1 MPDGGKLRVEMEREN
16 KKGIIKIIDTG
27 VGIPE
32 EIKNRVFD
40 LFFSTKKDGT
50 GIGLAIS
57 KNFIEEMNGEIYLIS
72 RENIGTTVVIKL
84 PLANGD

>member
-1 MPDGGKLRVEMEREN
+1 MIQAWGS
-16 KKGIIKIIDTG
+16 
-27 VGIPE
+27 PE